1 MPIEDAVRLPALQY
15 VDAHLMDETSVR
27 DGFRFISNTPLLDLI
42 ILELKSARYIF
53 RLMEMLD
60 LKDTFSHPFCKFQ
73 IVQYAGVV
81 EASIDHL
88 LFEKAY
94 QNPKLESK
102 IKEARSRLETHF
114 TPSKVQGFSSKT
126 LVSFDGKDAFL
137 AVMRESKKPRVNI
150 SFENRLSECLNLSF
164 IDKKLL
170 KQLSAFYKQRHS
182 VHLAANLRDS
192 ITIEVADAKRAFR
205 RINAL
210 CENVKRGFAKHH
222 EPW

>member
-15 VDAHLMDETSVR
+15 VGAHLIDEVSVR
-27 DGFRFISNTPLLDLI
+27 EGFKFISNPPLLDLI
-42 ILELKSARYIF
+42 MLELRSARYIF

-88 LFEKAY
+88 LFERTY
-94 QNPKLESK
+94 QDTKLASK
-102 IKEARSRLETHF
+102 IQEARGRLETHV
-114 TPSKVQGFSSKT
+114 TPTRVSGFSSRT
-126 LVSFDGKDAFL
+126 AVNFDGKEAFL

-150 SFENRLSECLNLSF
+150 SFENRLKECLDLSF
-164 IDKKLL
+164 VDEKLL
-170 KQLSAFYKQRHS
+170 KELDAFYKQRHS
-182 VHLAANLRDS
+182 VHLAANLRDE

>member
-15 VDAHLMDETSVR
+15 VDAHLIDEASVR
-27 DGFRFISNTPLLDLI
+27 EGFKFISNPRLLDLI
-42 ILELKSARYIF
+42 MLELRSARYIF

-88 LFEKAY
+88 LFERNY
-94 QNPKLESK
+94 QDAKLTSK
-102 IKEARSRLETHF
+102 IEEARSRLEAHV
-114 TPSKVQGFSSKT
+114 TPTRVSGFSSQT
-126 LVSFDGKDAFL
+126 TVNFDGKEAFL

-150 SFENRLSECLNLSF
+150 SFENRLKECLDLSF
-164 IDKKLL
+164 VDKKLSKEL
-170 KQLSAFYKQRHS
+170 NAFYKKRHS
-182 VHLAANLRDS
+182 VHLAANLKDE

-210 CENVKRGFAKHH
+210 CENVKRGFTKHH

>member
-1 MPIEDAVRLPALQY
+1 MPIEDTVRLPALQY
-15 VDAHLMDETSVR
+15 VDAHLIDEATVR
-27 DGFRFISNTPLLDLI
+27 DGFKFITNPPLLELI
-42 ILELKSARYIF
+42 MLELRSARYIF

-88 LFEKAY
+88 LFERKY
-94 QNPKLESK
+94 QNTKLESK
-102 IKEARSRLETHF
+102 IKEARSRLETHV
-114 TPSKVQGFSSKT
+114 TPTRVSGLSSRT
-126 LVSFDGKDAFL
+126 TVSFDGKEAFL

-150 SFENRLSECLNLSF
+150 SFENRLQECLDLSF
-164 IDKKLL
+164 VDEKLL
-170 KQLSAFYKQRHS
+170 KELNAFYKQRHS
-182 VHLAANLRDS
+182 VHLAANLRDK

-210 CENVKRGFAKHH
+210 CENVKRGFAKHQ